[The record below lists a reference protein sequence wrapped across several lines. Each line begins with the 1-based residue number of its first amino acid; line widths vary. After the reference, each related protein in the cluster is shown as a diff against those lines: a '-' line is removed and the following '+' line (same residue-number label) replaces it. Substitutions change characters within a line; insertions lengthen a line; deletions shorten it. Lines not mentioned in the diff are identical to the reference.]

1 MAQSILPPR
10 DQNIRILL
18 TLVESVVLCWMASA
32 GKRKA
37 ECLDVLPDRLRRTQK
52 YINTLAGRNPDLAG
66 HFVVDTIGDGM
77 CFFMPFAWHWE

>member
-1 MAQSILPPR
+1 
-10 DQNIRILL
+10 
-18 TLVESVVLCWMASA
+18 MASA